1 MLGIGRPFTW
11 KSEGCD
17 FGAYHPANISF
28 GKLHIDLIYRLYNIV
43 FQYVKWREANLFC
56 WKAWVSQKRML
67 PTHWEHWEFPT
78 PIFQYTYVTYVLNAV
93 VTFSCPNSN
102 RSESFRLDITSPS
115 SPYFGGP
122 NMFALNMSHVTC
134 HMSHVRRSP
143 RSADA
148 EPPAAP
154 AACHESQVSDTSWRQ
169 VRCSKWWSATGV
181 EIEVPKVMGVPQITQ
196 GKWMTILVFKPM
208 GDLGYPDFRKSPD
221 VFNMCLFQYK
231 TK

>member
-134 HMSHVRRSP
+134 Q
-143 RSADA
+143 A
-148 EPPAAP
+148 EPKKCRCWASSGSSGMPWEPGQRHVVA
-154 AACHESQVSDTSWRQ
+154 TS
-169 VRCSKWWSATGV
+169 
-181 EIEVPKVMGVPQITQ
+181 E
-196 GKWMTILVFKPM
+196 VFKMVISHRCWNRGSQSHGGTPNHPRKM
-208 GDLGYPDFRKSPD
+208 DDHFSIQTYGWLGIPRF
-221 VFNMCLFQYK
+221 
-231 TK
+231 